1 MPELP
6 EVETVVRNLR
16 PELTGREITGFKA
29 AWPQVTAPLAP
40 AAFARQVVG
49 RAIRDVRRR
58 GKYILLD
65 LDRGHVHLHLRMTGQ
80 LFVIKQKEEMPAQ
93 QIRAWFDLSGG
104 VRLLFRDQRKFGRI
118 GYLANLAPL
127 EARLG
132 PEPLAAKFTASLLAD
147 MLANRRRQIKPLL
160 LDQSFIAGLGNIYID
175 EALFAAGIHPEA
187 EAGNIAGEKVKV
199 LHRAIRRLLR
209 RAIERQGTTFS
220 NFRFGRNESGRFR
233 DQLQVFGREDQPCAV
248 CGTTLIKTRVA
259 QRGTHWCP
267 SCQAP

>member
-16 PELTGREITGFKA
+16 PDLVSRKITGFEA
-29 AWPQVTAPLAP
+29 AWPKVTAPTAP
-40 AAFARQVVG
+40 ATFARQVVG
-49 RAIRDVRRR
+49 RAIREVRRR

-80 LFVIKQKEEMPAQ
+80 LFVIKQQEEMPGR
-93 QIRAWFDLSGG
+93 QIRAWFDLSDG

-118 GYLANLAPL
+118 GYLADLAPL

-132 PEPLAAKFTASLLAD
+132 PEPLAAKFTAALLTG

-160 LDQSFIAGLGNIYID
+160 LDQSFIAGLGNIYVD
-175 EALFAAGIHPEA
+175 EALFAAGIHPETEA
-187 EAGNIAGEKVKV
+187 ETIPAGKVKA
-199 LHRAIRRLLR
+199 LHRVIRRLLR

-220 NFRFGRNESGRFR
+220 NFRFGRGQSGRFR
-233 DQLQVFGREDQPCAV
+233 DELRVFGREDQPCAV
-248 CGTTLIKTRVA
+248 CGTTLVKTRVA

-267 SCQAP
+267 GCQGP

>member
-1 MPELP
+1 
-6 EVETVVRNLR
+6 VETVVRNLR
-16 PELTGREITGFKA
+16 PQLAGREITGFKA
-29 AWPQVTAPLAP
+29 AWPKVTAPTAP
-40 AAFARQVVG
+40 ATFAKQVVG

-80 LFVIKQKEEMPAQ
+80 LFVIQPGEAPPAQ
-93 QIRAWFDLSGG
+93 QIRAWFGLSGG

-118 GYLANLAPL
+118 GYLADLAPL

-132 PEPLAAKFTASLLAD
+132 PEPLATGFTAALLAGL
-147 MLANRRRQIKPLL
+147 LAQRRRQIKPLL
-160 LDQSFIAGLGNIYID
+160 LDQSFIAGLGNIYVD
-175 EALFAAGIHPEA
+175 EALFAAGIHPQA
-187 EAGNIAGEKVKV
+187 EAGTIPAGKVKA

-220 NFRFGRNESGRFR
+220 NFRFGRNQSGRFR
-233 DQLQVFGREDQPCAV
+233 DELRVFGREGQPCSV
-248 CGTTLIKTRVA
+248 CGTTLVKTRVA

>member
-16 PELTGREITGFKA
+16 PVLVGREITGFEA
-29 AWPQVTAPLAP
+29 AWPKVTAPTAP
-40 AAFARQVVG
+40 ATFARQVVG
-49 RAIRDVRRR
+49 RAIEDVRRR

-80 LFVIKQKEEMPAQ
+80 LFVIRPGEAMPDQ
-93 QIRAWFDLSGG
+93 QIRAWFGISGG
-104 VRLLFRDQRKFGRI
+104 IRLLFRDQRKFGRI
-118 GYLANLAPL
+118 GFLADLAPL

-132 PEPLAAKFTASLLAD
+132 PEPLAARFTAALLAG
-147 MLANRRRQIKPLL
+147 MLAQRRRQIKPLL
-160 LDQSFIAGLGNIYID
+160 MDQSFIAGLGNIYVD
-175 EALFAAGIHPEA
+175 EALFAAGIHPQAEA
-187 EAGNIAGEKVKV
+187 ETIPAGKVKA

-209 RAIERQGTTFS
+209 RAIEHQGTTFS

-233 DQLQVFGREDQPCAV
+233 EQLKVFGREEQPCFV
-248 CGTTLIKTRVA
+248 CGTALAKTRVA

-267 SCQAP
+267 RCQAP